1 MSYRSAYASS
11 EADDQQPH
19 SLDYN
24 RPVDQSMTDLYTSHQ
39 QFNSSLNSSFNHSF
53 YASPSRSYSVQDIAT
68 LPGLA
73 PGVAAYGTAPHFGS
87 HNYHVNQPASMSMSM
102 HAGIQPQN
110 GYAYPPAPAASPMMD
125 PAYAQWLIRYK
136 QWYDCVQNIQR
147 ERMRQLQ
154 PLSERARLTP
164 HRFPHRHTRVSFGGC
179 NQLITAKGSIVSIQ
193 QIDASLIDLEEEIQ
207 VTTWPG
213 PLSKGETKKDEV
225 LEYIRTRESV
235 LKHDQS
241 PESYFK
247 SHERKQI
254 WSLLSMIV
262 RQNGILSGADLSEL
276 LLSNNENEFESP
288 DEADDIGKL
297 RRHLTLGQRKTALEF
312 AQKTGLWGHVTSLV
326 LFSTP
331 VSSSAAATSDP
342 LSVQFSKVVSK
353 FMNSTLSREDPLFI
367 LYRSL
372 LTKIQ
377 TPGVAGG
384 SSSSS
389 KPQTSQQVTTDTLQ
403 QFAILL
409 ANDCDVNPCVK
420 DYSRASELLKLIVG
434 IKKEATQHIV
444 NLANL
449 DLEHDGSEKSF
460 KDLEQNY
467 SEELVFINEIWEY
480 ARPQTQFIERLV
492 PLKTLLASRLF
503 DFGLVNQASRY
514 CYAIRQYFTYY
525 SLYFPG
531 KAIADSSVDW
541 DVVIDFVTDLECRIY
556 GFDVTKGANDQSDVT
571 EKKVEPE
578 EDRSIVTE
586 GTSQADADTD
596 EDGSESEWDR
606 QPDPPLTAK
615 VLTSKAPVQPQY
627 KQQQSVLQRRE
638 SQMSSVSG
646 ATSAD
651 ASSRAPSSQAM
662 APGPNMRTRTL
673 SKETSSPPTTPA
685 RNGPSP
691 QAIATAV
698 PSQTAPKAT
707 FQPQPVSEANAS
719 SAQIFVPAAN
729 NSAAETIPEFN
740 FVSSYAPSPDSPL
753 SPNFPDDLRDD
764 GDAGRRESL
773 TPFVHN
779 STAVPGF
786 SSPGQFPNAFSPIA
800 APADQSDQ
808 MNGLNQSQSSPHQ
821 PQQNHHPAQN
831 QIQQRPPVNGSNTSR
846 DSPVDGQ
853 DRSGN
858 KTSGWFN
865 SLIRKVVPPGAK
877 QAVLP
882 DDKDPSIVY
891 DERLK
896 RWVDKNGTGDN
907 QLLDAIQN
915 GPPRMPAPTGMVS
928 ATSMPQLSSI
938 PTSGP
943 AQPPMS
949 NGGNNFSYMGGSM
962 RRKPQY
968 VDVWQ
973 QQQQQKQQS
982 RN

>member
-1 MSYRSAYASS
+1 MSFRSAYASS

-24 RPVDQSMTDLYTSHQ
+24 SRPMDQSMNDLYGSQ
-39 QFNSSLNSSFNHSF
+39 YQFNTSINSSFNHSL
-53 YASPSRSYSVQDIAT
+53 YAGTPSRSYSVQDIAT

-73 PGVAAYGTAPHFGS
+73 AGQGYGAHQFAQHP
-87 HNYHVNQPASMSMSM
+87 HNYHVNNQMAAMQV
-102 HAGIQPQN
+102 HN
-110 GYAYPPAPAASPMMD
+110 GSAYPPAPSAGPYMD
-125 PAYAQWLIRYK
+125 PAYAQWLVRYK
-136 QWYDCVQNIQR
+136 QWYDYVQNLQR
-147 ERMRQLQ
+147 ERMRQMQ
-154 PLSERARLTP
+154 PLNERARLTP
-164 HRFPHRHTRVSFGGC
+164 HRFPHRHTRVSFGGS
-179 NQLITAKGSIVSIQ
+179 NQLVTAKGTIVSIQ
-193 QIDASLIDLEEEIQ
+193 QIDPSLIDLEEEIQ

-276 LLSNNENEFESP
+276 LLSNNENEFDSP

-297 RRHLTLGQRKTALEF
+297 RRYLTLGQKKTALEF

-331 VSSSAAATSDP
+331 VSSPSSGPADP
-342 LSVQFSKVVSK
+342 LSAQFSKVVSK

-372 LTKIQ
+372 LTKVQ
-377 TPGVAGG
+377 TPV
-384 SSSSS
+384 SSATTTGN
-389 KPQTSQQVTTDTLQ
+389 KQQQQVTTDTLQ

-420 DYSRASELLKLIVG
+420 EYSRASELLKLIVG
-434 IKKEATQHIV
+434 IKNDATQHIV

-460 KDLEQNY
+460 KDQEQNY

-531 KAIADSSVDW
+531 KAIADSTIDW

-556 GFDVTKGANDQSDVT
+556 GFDVTKGANDQSDIT
-571 EKKVEPE
+571 EKKAEAE
-578 EDRSIVTE
+578 EDRSIVTD
-586 GTSQADADTD
+586 GASQADVDTD
-596 EDGSESEWDR
+596 DEITESEWD
-606 QPDPPLTAK
+606 PPLAPK
-615 VLTSKAPVQPQY
+615 IPLSKQQPQQPQR
-627 KQQQSVLQRRE
+627 KQSLLQRRE
-638 SQMSSVSG
+638 SQMSSASG

-651 ASSRAPSSQAM
+651 AGSRAASSQAVVS
-662 APGPNMRTRTL
+662 PGPRMRTRTI
-673 SKETSSPPTTPA
+673 SKETASPPTTPA

-691 QAIATAV
+691 QSVPVAAAAV
-698 PSQTAPKAT
+698 PLAAAAKST
-707 FQPQPVSEANAS
+707 FQSSSLSPNEGNAS
-719 SAQIFVPAAN
+719 SAQFFVPAAQTASN
-729 NSAAETIPEFN
+729 GASEAIPEFN

-764 GDAGRRESL
+764 GDTGRRESL

-786 SSPGQFPNAFSPIA
+786 SSPGQFPSVFSPIA
-800 APADQSDQ
+800 APDPADQSDR
-808 MNGLNQSQSSPHQ
+808 MNGLNQSQNSSHSQ
-821 PQQNHHPAQN
+821 SQQNHHQN
-831 QIQQRPPVNGSNTSR
+831 QSQKQQENGSNVSR
-846 DSPVDGQ
+846 DSPIDGQ
-853 DRSGN
+853 DRSSN

-865 SLIRKVVPPGAK
+865 NLIRKVVPPGAK

-882 DDKDPSIVY
+882 DDKNPTIVY

-896 RWVDKNGTGDN
+896 RWVDKSGSSDN

-915 GPPRMPAPTGMVS
+915 GPPRIPAGMTS
-928 ATSMPQLSSI
+928 ATSMPQLSSMA
-938 PTSGP
+938 SGP
-943 AQPPMS
+943 GSQPPLS
-949 NGGNNFSYMGGSM
+949 NGGGNNFAFMTGAN

-973 QQQQQKQQS
+973 QQQQNKPQS

>member
-1 MSYRSAYASS
+1 
-11 EADDQQPH
+11 
-19 SLDYN
+19 
-24 RPVDQSMTDLYTSHQ
+24 MTDLYASHQ

-53 YASPSRSYSVQDIAT
+53 YAAPSRSYSVQDIAT

-73 PGVAAYGTAPHFGS
+73 PGVPAYGNVPHYAP
-87 HNYHVNQPASMSMSM
+87 HNYHVNHPASMSMSM
-102 HAGIQPQN
+102 HAGIHPQN
-110 GYAYPPAPAASPMMD
+110 GSAYPPLPAASPHVD
-125 PAYAQWLIRYK
+125 PAYAQWLVRYR
-136 QWYDCVQNIQR
+136 QWYDYVQNMQR

-164 HRFPHRHTRVSFGGC
+164 HRFPHRHTRVSFGVSREG
-179 NQLITAKGSIVSIQ
+179 NRLVTAKGTIVSIQ
-193 QIDASLIDLEEEIQ
+193 PIDASLIDLEEEIQ

-213 PLSKGETKKDEV
+213 PLIKGETKKDDV

-262 RQNGILSGADLSEL
+262 RQNGTLSGADLSEL

-297 RRHLTLGQRKTALEF
+297 RRYLTLGQRKTALEF

-326 LFSTP
+326 LFSNP
-331 VSSSAAATSDP
+331 VSSNP
-342 LSVQFSKVVSK
+342 LVVQFSNVVTK

-377 TPGVAGG
+377 TSGV
-384 SSSSS
+384 SSASSNT
-389 KPQTSQQVTTDTLQ
+389 KQQVTTDTLQ

-503 DFGLVNQASRY
+503 DFGLVTQASHY
-514 CYAIRQYFTYY
+514 CYAIRQYFKYY
-525 SLYFPG
+525 SHFFPG
-531 KAIADSSVDW
+531 KAIADSSIDW
-541 DVVIDFVTDLECRIY
+541 DVVIDFVTDLECRMY
-556 GFDVTKGANDQSDVT
+556 GFDVTKGANDQSDIT

-578 EDRSIVTE
+578 EERSIVTE
-586 GTSQADADTD
+586 GTSQADADTED
-596 EDGSESEWDR
+596 DGSESEWDR

-615 VLTSKAPVQPQY
+615 VLTSKPPVQPQQ
-627 KQQQSVLQRRE
+627 KQQQQSVLQRRE

-651 ASSRAPSSQAM
+651 AGSRAPSSQSI
-662 APGPNMRTRTL
+662 APGPYMRSRTL
-673 SKETSSPPTTPA
+673 SKENASPPTTPA

-691 QAIATAV
+691 QAIAPAV
-698 PSQTAPKAT
+698 PLQSVPKAT
-707 FQPQPVSEANAS
+707 FQPLPATEANAS

-729 NSAAETIPEFN
+729 NTAVETIPEFN
-740 FVSSYAPSPDSPL
+740 FVSSYAPTADSPL

-800 APADQSDQ
+800 APSGDISDQ
-808 MNGLNQSQSSPHQ
+808 LNGLSLSQSS
-821 PQQNHHPAQN
+821 PQQNHHSAQN
-831 QIQQRPPVNGSNTSR
+831 QSQQRPQPQNGSNTSP

-853 DRSGN
+853 DRSAN

-882 DDKDPSIVY
+882 DDKDPPIVY

-896 RWVDKNGTGDN
+896 RWVDKNGTSDN
-907 QLLDAIQN
+907 QLLNAIQN
-915 GPPRMPAPTGMVS
+915 GPPRMSAPTGMVS

-943 AQPPMS
+943 AGPPMP
-949 NGGNNFSYMGGSM
+949 NGGNNFSYMSGSM